1 MQIIAKYWNTHRTI
15 VSTRKQDT
23 FENATAGKRIA
34 FSSREDECVKQRR
47 RRRDS
52 RASLLRTSQES
63 GHQHG
68 EAIGGAKGDVVIE
81 SDAQLPK
88 KQRQAIQTWDEL
100 AHQQGL
106 QFYEAGKYPE
116 AVAEMARALTGR
128 ETAERWNDWASI
140 EFALNCWDEAE
151 KGFRRALLLEPG
163 NPQATA
169 NLGVLL
175 AGLGRRVEA
184 IPLLEQSRD
193 RLDPEQQ
200 AAVTR
205 LLKECQATE
214 AAAEVTGTVQL

>member
-1 MQIIAKYWNTHRTI
+1 
-15 VSTRKQDT
+15 
-23 FENATAGKRIA
+23 
-34 FSSREDECVKQRR
+34 
-47 RRRDS
+47 
-52 RASLLRTSQES
+52 
-63 GHQHG
+63 
-68 EAIGGAKGDVVIE
+68 VIE